1 MGENA
6 GLGDKDVIAFA
17 ATTEPQRSKQFYEAV
32 LGLRLIADEEFAIVF
47 DAGGTMLRI
56 QKTQGHTP
64 PPFTVLGWRVD
75 DVHAVIDRLTAV
87 GVEMMRYPGFGQDDA
102 GVWTA
107 PGGAQIAWFR
117 DPDGNVLSL
126 TAFAE

>member
-6 GLGDKDVIAFA
+6 GLGDQKVIAFA
-17 ATTEPQRSKQFYEAV
+17 ATTDPQQSKQFYQAV
-32 LGLRLIADEEFAIVF
+32 LGLRHIADEEFAIVF

-56 QKTQGHTP
+56 QKTQAHTP

-75 DVHAVIDRLTAV
+75 DIHTVIDRLAAV
-87 GVEMMRYPGFGQDDA
+87 GVEMTRYPGFGQDDA

-126 TAFAE
+126 TAFNG